1 MFNNVKAFKAVDL
14 EIIEK
19 FELKDLKSELLD
31 GFNKNKQQMT
41 LFDYNESACGLNHK
55 FINMNAPDLFEF
67 LLLCLTKSQD
77 EISEVVMDEESY
89 SVAFKFAGTHLA
101 IDLFKGDQ
109 TTVINF
115 RKVTGCVFKY

>member
-1 MFNNVKAFKAVDL
+1 M

-31 GFNKNKQQMT
+31 GFNKNKEQMT
-41 LFDYNESACGLNHK
+41 IFDYNPSACNLNHK
-55 FINMNAPDLFEF
+55 IINMEADDLFEF

-77 EISEVVMDEESY
+77 EISEVAMDEESY
-89 SVAFKFAGTHLA
+89 SVSFKYAGIHLA
-101 IDLFKGDQ
+101 IDLFKENEG

-115 RKVTGCVFKY
+115 RKEGGCVFKYCKGLKDF